1 MICVELKTHGANMA
15 RAGDGKTR
23 SEKRRATHRISK
35 RVTEAEWNAF
45 QSRAR
50 VEGFESG
57 QEFLNAFILGNAEVI
72 NIQKRDLTL
81 MLGHIGKI
89 GSNINQIAR
98 HLNSGKMKAVGAEE
112 MKLIADIPGQLDS
125 FGRAIRD
132 MLK

>member
-1 MICVELKTHGANMA
+1 MIRVELKTRGAKMA
-15 RAGDGKTR
+15 RTGDGKPR
-23 SEKRRATHRISK
+23 SEKRRATYRISK
-35 RVTEAEWNAF
+35 RVSADEWSAF
-45 QSRAR
+45 QERAR
-50 VEGFESG
+50 AEGFESW
-57 QEFLNAFILGNAEVI
+57 QEFLSALVLEKTEVR

-98 HLNSGKMKAVGAEE
+98 HLNSGKMKAVSAEE
-112 MKLIADIPGQLDS
+112 MKLIADIPDQLDS

>member
-1 MICVELKTHGANMA
+1 MA
-15 RAGDGKTR
+15 RAGDGKPR

-35 RVTEAEWNAF
+35 RVTETEWNAF

-50 VEGFESG
+50 AEGFESG
-57 QEFLNAFILGNAEVI
+57 QEFLNALILGETEVR
-72 NIQKRDLTL
+72 NIQRRDLTVI
-81 MLGHIGKI
+81 LGHIGKL

-98 HLNSGKMKAVGAEE
+98 HLNSGKINKVRLED

-125 FGRAIRD
+125 FGRAIRE